1 MNSLVVEP
9 VVSWWQRRQF
19 LNLPWDIYRGSPH
32 WIPPLRGNQK
42 QMLNY
47 TPSPFFRE
55 AEIQT
60 FLATRGGRPVGRI
73 AAIVNHPHNRRFAE
87 QRGFVGFFE
96 SEDQQ
101 ETAAALVNTA
111 QTWLAARGMNK
122 LRGPANPSMNHE
134 CGLLVDGF
142 DQSPTFMNTYNLPYY
157 PALFEA
163 CGFRKSQDMYAFW
176 GSTNQLAEVAK
187 RIEPLTKDCLSR
199 FDIRIRRFDSR
210 RFVEEVRL
218 FLAIF
223 NESFA
228 DVWGFVPMSA
238 AETEHMARE
247 MKALIVP
254 ELTAIA
260 EIDGHAI
267 GGVLA
272 LLDYNP
278 RIKLIAGRL
287 FPFGFMRLLYNRK
300 AIKRI
305 RVISANVISK
315 YQKWG
320 VGLVLLTQ
328 LLPTL
333 QAWGIEEAEFSWVLE
348 SNTLSSKTL
357 QRAGATITKTY
368 RMFDKDLPT
377 LRADK

>member
-1 MNSLVVEP
+1 MSSLVVEP

-19 LNLPWDIYRGSPH
+19 LNLPWDIYRGNPH

-60 FLATRGGRPVGRI
+60 FLASRDGKPVGRI
-73 AAIVNHPHNRRFAE
+73 AAIVNHPHNRRFTE

-96 SEDQQ
+96 SENQQ
-101 ETAAALVNTA
+101 ATVTALVDAA

-122 LRGPANPSMNHE
+122 LRGPASPSMNHE

-142 DQSPTFMNTYNLPYY
+142 EQSPTFMNSYNPPYY
-157 PALFEA
+157 QTLLEG
-163 CGFRKSQDMYAFW
+163 CGFQKSQDLYAFH
-176 GSTNQLAEVAK
+176 GSTKQLADISK
-187 RIEPLTKDCLSR
+187 TIEPLTQDCLSR
-199 FDIRIRRFDSR
+199 FDIRIRRFEMK

-218 FLAIF
+218 FLTIF

-228 DVWGFVPMSA
+228 DVWGFVPMSE
-238 AETEHMARE
+238 AETEHMAQE

-260 EIDGHAI
+260 EIDGQAI
-267 GGVLA
+267 GGVFA

-287 FPFGFMRLLYNRK
+287 FPFGFIRLLYNRR

-348 SNTLSSKTL
+348 SNTLSSRTL
-357 QRAGATITKTY
+357 QRAGAKITKTY
-368 RMFDKDLPT
+368 RMFDKEIPPQ
-377 LRADK
+377 